1 MLSSEVNVVMLVPA
15 VGPEVN
21 IVVVRVLV
29 ITVGCE
35 TMLPLELVIVEVVSE
50 VMLDELVVLVDDIIV
65 DKDVLLV
72 VANC

>member
-1 MLSSEVNVVMLVPA
+1 MLVPA